1 MSADEPGPEP
11 DHQPAP
17 LPERIGKYPVVRKLG
32 EGATSEVYLCLDPFN
47 DRDVAVKRIFPEALR
62 DSARGGVYRK
72 LFLAEASLAGKLS
85 HPHIVAIYDAVIED
99 DSGYIVMEFVPGGTL
114 ESRTAPG
121 NLLPIDKI
129 VEIVFKCTRALS
141 YANQIGVTHRDIKPG
156 NILMSGPTDIK
167 ISDFGLALSAGVDTT
182 HVTGVGSPAYMSP
195 EQIREQP
202 LTQQTDIYSLGVV
215 MYQLLTGQLP
225 YQASNNFSMIYQITT
240 TDPAPP
246 SSLREGIPMSVD
258 RIVRKAM
265 QKDQARRYQA
275 WEDFAKDLAEAF
287 KAESLSKK
295 TGEFADSEKFNAL
308 RAMNFFRR
316 FSDPELW
323 EVVAIGRWEK
333 VAAGASL
340 MREGEAGDH
349 FCVLV
354 SGEVKVTKNKKLLNV
369 LGAGEC
375 FGEMAY
381 LAESG
386 KVRGASVAANGESRI
401 VRIHVAELMNSS
413 EACRLKFERAFI
425 AILVERLNLANTRLT
440 SG

>member
-1 MSADEPGPEP
+1 MSADEPGPKP
-11 DHQPAP
+11 DQQPAP
-17 LPERIGKYPVVRKLG
+17 LPERIGKYPVAKKLG
-32 EGATSEVYLCLDPFN
+32 EGATSEVYLCRDPFN

-114 ESRTAPG
+114 ESRTAPD

-182 HVTGVGSPAYMSP
+182 YVTGVGSPAYMSP

-246 SSLREGIPMSVD
+246 SALREGIPMSVD

>member
-1 MSADEPGPEP
+1 MSAAGTDPPP
-11 DHQPAP
+11 SSP
-17 LPERIGKYPVVRKLG
+17 PERIGKYPVISKLG
-32 EGATSEVYLCLDPFN
+32 EGATSEVYLCRDPFN
-47 DRDVAVKRIFPEALR
+47 DREVAVKRIFPEALR
-62 DSARGGVYRK
+62 DSSRGGVYRK

-85 HPHIVAIYDAVIED
+85 HPHIAAIYDAVVED
-99 DSGYIVMEFVPGGTL
+99 DSGYIVMEYVAGGTL
-114 ESRTAPG
+114 ESRTTPD
-121 NLLPIDKI
+121 NLLPIDKV

-141 YANQIGVTHRDIKPG
+141 YANQLGVTHRDIKPG
-156 NILMSGPTDIK
+156 NILMSGPADIK
-167 ISDFGLALSAGVDTT
+167 ISDFGLALSAGADAT

-202 LTQQTDIYSLGVV
+202 LSQQTDIYSLGVV

-240 TDPAPP
+240 TEPVPP

-265 QKDQARRYQA
+265 QKDQARRYQT

-287 KAESLSKK
+287 RADGLANKRE
-295 TGEFADSEKFNAL
+295 EFADSEKFNAL
-308 RAMNFFRR
+308 RAMHFFRR

-323 EVVAIGRWEK
+323 EVVAIGHWEK
-333 VAAGASL
+333 VPAGRTL
-340 MREGEAGDH
+340 MREGETGEH
-349 FCVLV
+349 FCMLV

-381 LAESG
+381 LADTAN
-386 KVRGASVAANGESRI
+386 VRGASVSANSESHI
-401 VRIHVAELMNSS
+401 VRINVADLANAT

-425 AILVERLNLANTRLT
+425 GILVERLNLANTRLT
-440 SG
+440 SS

>member
-1 MSADEPGPEP
+1 MSADAP
-11 DHQPAP
+11 DPQPAP
-17 LPERIGKYPVVRKLG
+17 LPERVGKYPVVRKLG
-32 EGATSEVYLCLDPFN
+32 EGATSEVYLCRDPFN

-114 ESRTAPG
+114 EPRTAPD

-167 ISDFGLALSAGVDTT
+167 ISDFGLALSAGTDTT

-202 LTQQTDIYSLGVV
+202 LNQQTDIYSLGVV

-225 YQASNNFSMIYQITT
+225 YQASNSFSMIYQITT

-246 SSLREGIPMSVD
+246 STLREGIPMSVD

-287 KAESLSKK
+287 KTESLARK
-295 TGEFADSEKFNAL
+295 TEEFADSEKFNAL
-308 RAMNFFRR
+308 RSMGFFRR

-323 EVVAIGRWEK
+323 EVVAVGRWEK
-333 VAAGASL
+333 VAAGAIL

-349 FCVLV
+349 FCLLV

-401 VRIHVAELMNSS
+401 VRINVAELMNAS

-440 SG
+440 SA

>member
-1 MSADEPGPEP
+1 MSDSEP
-11 DHQPAP
+11 DA
-17 LPERIGKYPVVRKLG
+17 LPERIGKYPVVAKLG
-32 EGATSEVYLCLDPFN
+32 EGATSDVYLCNDPFN
-47 DRDVAVKRIFPEALR
+47 DRDVAVKRIFPEAFR
-62 DSARGGVYRK
+62 DGAGGGVYRK

-85 HPHIVAIYDAVIED
+85 HPHIVAIYDAVVEE
-99 DSGYIVMEFVPGGTL
+99 DSGYIVMEYVSGGTL
-114 ESRTAPG
+114 ESRTTAD

-141 YANQIGVTHRDIKPG
+141 YANQLGVTHRDIKPG

-167 ISDFGLALSAGVDTT
+167 ISDFGLALSAAADTT
-182 HVTGVGSPAYMSP
+182 QVTGIGSPAYMSP

-246 SSLREGIPMSVD
+246 SSLRDGIPMSVD

-265 QKDQARRYQA
+265 QKDQARRYQT
-275 WEDFAKDLAEAF
+275 WEDFAKDLADAF
-287 KAESLSKK
+287 RAESLARK
-295 TGEFADSEKFNAL
+295 TEEFADSEKFNAL
-308 RAMNFFRR
+308 RAMAFFRR

-323 EVVAIGRWEK
+323 EVVATGSWEK
-333 VAAGASL
+333 AAAGAVL
-340 MREGEAGDH
+340 MKEGEAGED
-349 FCVLV
+349 FCLLV
-354 SGEVKVTKNKKLLNV
+354 SGEVKITKNKKLLNV

-381 LAESG
+381 LSDSS
-386 KVRGASVAANGESRI
+386 KVRGASVSANSESRF
-401 VRIHVAELMNSS
+401 VRMRVADLANAS
-413 EACRLKFERAFI
+413 EACRLKFERSFI
-425 AILVERLNLANTRLT
+425 NILVERLNLANTRLT
-440 SG
+440 SA